1 VRPLVAVVVMLV
13 FASLIAI
20 DGICCPRSIAQRP
33 DQHSSDG
40 SCMLCLGG
48 IDSAAAP
55 ALSPSGIVTN
65 RIGLPPLSSHLN
77 ALTKPPEHP
86 PRA

>member
-1 VRPLVAVVVMLV
+1 MLV
-13 FASLIAI
+13 FASLVAI
-20 DGICCPRSIAQRP
+20 DGICCPDGCTHQQEASAQRP

-65 RIGLPPLSSHLN
+65 RIGLPPLSSHLD